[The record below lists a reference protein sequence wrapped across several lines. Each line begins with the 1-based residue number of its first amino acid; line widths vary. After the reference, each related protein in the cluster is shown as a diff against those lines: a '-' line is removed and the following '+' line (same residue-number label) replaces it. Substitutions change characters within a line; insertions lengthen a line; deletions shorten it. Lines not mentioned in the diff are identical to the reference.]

1 MSVPVSR
8 RTLSDLEFY
17 NVAFQL
23 RLNITNLLL
32 RDFAIKDKI
41 RNLSVL
47 QGMRGMTDEDTKTLA
62 EIAEKYGY
70 DKPVIERYPYWLIDH
85 FRETILG
92 LLRDMM
98 QNITGANTIYAIS
111 EREYQ
116 ERRMLQTRAII
127 NCEQLLQEMQYVAHV
142 IPCDIEKFIPY
153 VEMIEREIALLKGW
167 RKSDNRIL
175 TQIREGKRRS
185 ASAKKAQG

>member
-1 MSVPVSR
+1 M
-8 RTLSDLEFY
+8 
-17 NVAFQL
+17 AFQL

-70 DKPVIERYPYWLIDH
+70 DKPVIERYPHWLIDH

-116 ERRMLQTRAII
+116 ERRMLQTHAII

-175 TQIREGKRRS
+175 TQIREGKRKS
-185 ASAKKAQG
+185 AAAKKAQG

>member
-70 DKPVIERYPYWLIDH
+70 DKPVIERYPHWLIDH

-116 ERRMLQTRAII
+116 ERRMLQTHAII

-175 TQIREGKRRS
+175 TQIREGKRKS
-185 ASAKKAQG
+185 AAAKKAQG